1 MKQCFHLDLLKLVQS
16 VHCSIL
22 ADDDVIMTSSF
33 ISWSSSLVIPGVT
46 YKCFDL
52 NREPSKII
60 RDLFPGPF
68 SIIFSIIF

>member
-1 MKQCFHLDLLKLVQS
+1 
-16 VHCSIL
+16 
-22 ADDDVIMTSSF
+22 
-33 ISWSSSLVIPGVT
+33 VT
-46 YKCFDL
+46 YKRFDL